1 MSAPIDSAP
10 ALRREEL
17 RFEDIYE
24 AHADYIWRVVQ
35 RLGVPQ
41 ANLEDAVQDVF
52 VVAYRKLG
60 EFEGRSSVKT
70 WLTGIAF
77 RVVRDHRDKRKN
89 EREELDEMSTA
100 SLEPTPLAV
109 AERGNDLAVLDAL
122 LAQLDAGKREIL
134 VLADIEELSVPE
146 ISRILE
152 INVNT
157 AYSRLQVARSEFEQ
171 AVKRFR
177 AKEKGG
183 ARR

>member
-1 MSAPIDSAP
+1 MSTPLEAAGAAPRE
-10 ALRREEL
+10 ALNFEEVY
-17 RFEDIYE
+17 D

-41 ANLEDAVQDVF
+41 ANVEDAVQDVF
-52 VVAYRKLG
+52 VVAYRKLP

-77 RVVRDHRDKRKN
+77 RVVRNHRDKRKN
-89 EREELDEMSTA
+89 EREELNEMSTA
-100 SLEPTPLAV
+100 SADPTPATV
-109 AERGNDLAVLDAL
+109 AERGNDLAVLDTL
-122 LAQLDAGKREIL
+122 LAELDDAKREIL
-134 VLADIEELSVPE
+134 VLAEIEELSVPE
-146 ISRILE
+146 ISRILD

-157 AYSRLQVARSEFEQ
+157 AYSRLQAARTEFEQ

-183 ARR
+183 IRK